1 MVPGYKYQRVGASSS
16 QILLLPEMIKRTRH
30 CYTERDRKKV
40 NKENIIYINILQTKS
55 SGLNMFLVLELRYNR
70 FITMKAFLTN
80 RVPNKL
86 RSVADVCQEFRLFT
100 SAAQKLPK
108 ELGSVTSVMHRL
120 PSLGSA
126 RHRVPTNGEERL
138 IFATHMVPQLR

>member
-30 CYTERDRKKV
+30 CYAERDGKKV
-40 NKENIIYINILQTKS
+40 NKENDIYINILQAKS
-55 SGLNMFLVLELRYNR
+55 NGLNMFLVLELRYNR
-70 FITMKAFLTN
+70 FITMKGFLTN

-86 RSVADVCQEFRLFT
+86 RSMADVCQEIRLFT

-108 ELGSVTSVMHRL
+108 ALGSVTSVMHRL

-126 RHRVPTNGEERL
+126 RHRVPTN
-138 IFATHMVPQLR
+138 